1 MSELQLALNRS
12 VIIGTMIVAMACGF
26 SSSAIAGERSPVP
39 ADKFDLSHWK
49 ITIPTDANRD
59 GKPDDISVKKL
70 NKFSHPD
77 FFYLDDQNRIVFAS
91 PNKAPTTKNST
102 NTRSELRQML
112 RGKNTR
118 IKAHDGGNNFAV
130 RARKDSDKFG
140 SVGGRLDATLH
151 VDHVA
156 RNAASPNIK
165 AAYSAVVGQIHAIKY
180 KSTKSGFGYGNE
192 PLKIYFKK
200 FPDHNT
206 GSIFWTYERNLAKD
220 DPNRTDIAYPVW
232 GNTWENTQDPGTKG
246 IALGEGFSYTVNVHE
261 NTMHLTFSH
270 PQKGVKKYSLN
281 LANNID
287 AYGNVDTLDNRYS
300 YGGDSLYFKAGL
312 YNQCSTKSGGGTWY
326 AGCSGTGDWALDK
339 ANGDYAQATFS
350 KLTVGPSTPQ
360 N

>member
-1 MSELQLALNRS
+1 MSELQLALNKS
-12 VIIGTMIVAMACGF
+12 VIVSTMIVAMACGF

-59 GKPDDISVKKL
+59 GKPDDISVEKL

-118 IKAHDGGNNFAV
+118 VKTHDGGNNFAV

-156 RNAASPNIK
+156 RNA
-165 AAYSAVVGQIHAIKY
+165 V
-180 KSTKSGFGYGNE
+180 
-192 PLKIYFKK
+192 
-200 FPDHNT
+200 
-206 GSIFWTYERNLAKD
+206 FWTYERNLAKD

-246 IALGEGFSYTVNVHE
+246 IALGEAFSYTVNVHE

-270 PQKGVKKYSLN
+270 PQKGLKKYSLN

-287 AYGNVDTLDNRYS
+287 AYGNVDTLEARVI
-300 YGGDSLYFKAGL
+300 GRW
-312 YNQCSTKSGGGTWY
+312 TKPMAIMHRPHS
-326 AGCSGTGDWALDK
+326 
-339 ANGDYAQATFS
+339 
-350 KLTVGPSTPQ
+350 Q